1 MHHSFLVI
9 SNINDALTD
18 SAEDLDIVIP
28 VYNLIEYNKKLLRN
42 IWYFMELS
50 LRYFN

>member
-28 VYNLIEYNKKLLRN
+28 VYNLIEYNKNYSETYGTLWN
-42 IWYFMELS
+42 YH
-50 LRYFN
+50 